1 MAQIIR
7 QAGKYA
13 PVSSQKVLNYSGL
26 RYGTPS
32 PSESEPEPEPEP
44 EPGRL
49 TDQRPHPLLS

>member
-44 EPGRL
+44 GRL

>member
-32 PSESEPEPEPEP
+32 PSESESEPEP